1 MGLGVSNIKNIVGCV
16 VVFLVTRGERD
27 FRCLALGRYFYHC
40 VFDVRI
46 KSHFLDDKDTVF
58 LLLEQ
63 LEAFRMQ
70 MASSSVCVVVCVC
83 SVSV

>member
-1 MGLGVSNIKNIVGCV
+1 MGLRVPNIKNIVGCFV
-16 VVFLVTRGERD
+16 CLFVCLVTRGERA
-27 FRCLALGRYFYHC
+27 FRCLALGRYFHHC
-40 VFDVRI
+40 VFEVRI

-70 MASSSVCVVVCVC
+70 MASSSVCVAVCV
-83 SVSV
+83 